1 MRHAVFLV
9 YHLLFYT
16 WPSVVNMF
24 SSLLLHELLLVL
36 RCCSTFMQPTARVFF
51 NLLYTYP
58 SHRSIFYVRGSVHHS
73 TIREEKS
80 NKMQKLSKYFYSIF
94 IWSSACFGRH
104 TAHHQEPKTALA
116 ASGYSYVEGCWTCSW
131 WTLSGTLCPPTTR
144 STTFHVWKIRGCQ
157 CSFGLLMMGG
167 VSPETCWASY
177 KYGIIKVLIYCCIL
191 LDFSLR
197 IVNFSG
203 DLNFARIVSFSK

>member
-131 WTLSGTLCPPTTR
+131 WTLVDCAWQRPPTTR
-144 STTFHVWKIRGCQ
+144 PNMRNEAVQRFLFRLLLYLMEIKGTFWQLTNIYLRF
-157 CSFGLLMMGG
+157 CS
-167 VSPETCWASY
+167 
-177 KYGIIKVLIYCCIL
+177 
-191 LDFSLR
+191 
-197 IVNFSG
+197 
-203 DLNFARIVSFSK
+203 